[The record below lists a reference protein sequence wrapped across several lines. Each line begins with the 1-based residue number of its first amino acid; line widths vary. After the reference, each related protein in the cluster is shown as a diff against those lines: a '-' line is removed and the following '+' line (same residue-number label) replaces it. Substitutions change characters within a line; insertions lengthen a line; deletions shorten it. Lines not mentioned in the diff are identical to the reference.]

1 VALTKRIKDFYQKK
15 KIVKRYQRREVKG
28 REYLL
33 DVEAIMRFLPHR
45 YPFLLV
51 DRIVDMVVEKKVV
64 AIKNVSV
71 NEMFFLGHFPDRRVM
86 PGVLIVEAMAQTG
99 GILLMHSYPEPE
111 KKLAF
116 FTGID
121 KAKFKKPVVPGDQ
134 LWLEAEVQ
142 NRKQDFWKMKTR
154 ALVGGE
160 VVAEAALSCML
171 LDKETQE

>member
-1 VALTKRIKDFYQKK
+1 MDI
-15 KIVKRYQRREVKG
+15 
-28 REYLL
+28 
-33 DVEAIMRFLPHR
+33 EAIMRFLPHR

-51 DRIVDMVVEKKVV
+51 DRVIDMVVGKKVV

-71 NEMFFLGHFPDRRVM
+71 NEMFFLGHFPGRRVM
-86 PGVLIVEAMAQTG
+86 PAVLIVEAMAQTG
-99 GILLMHSYPEPE
+99 GILLMHSYPEPG
-111 KKLAF
+111 KKLPF

-160 VVAEAALSCML
+160 VVAEALLSCMAVE
-171 LDKETQE
+171 KESWD